1 MRYHNK
7 KSDRFGG
14 NWYISDRINQNQLNK
29 MIKAYLIINLLFRM
43 LKNTQWMVKS
53 ELIFLIIFLNRVF
66 INDFVITIK

>member
-1 MRYHNK
+1 MRYLNK

-53 ELIFLIIFLNRVF
+53 ELKFFN
-66 INDFVITIK
+66 